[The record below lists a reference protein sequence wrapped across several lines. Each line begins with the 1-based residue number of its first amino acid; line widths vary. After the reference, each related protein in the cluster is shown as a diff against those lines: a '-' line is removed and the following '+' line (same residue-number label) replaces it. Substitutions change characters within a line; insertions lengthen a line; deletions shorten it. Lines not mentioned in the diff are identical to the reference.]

1 MATIKTLIGNVKGKD
16 GRGYEEVVLYSGACS
31 ACISSNVATST
42 SPMIEMSESVENYSS
57 IRIEFQFFDG
67 TSSGEGAASTSRTFS
82 TEYIKKVYTHSSLVS
97 TTTYGNVSAAQ
108 IFGFYDA
115 THLVLMWE
123 LYTGVAHNVS
133 YITVTGIKSTTSDDK
148 ETGTSYEKYSTT
160 EEVIGTW
167 YDGKPIYRKT
177 IEFSNLSAGESVRAH
192 GLQNIELLMVNK
204 TWSFIIDES
213 NGVTIWQLG
222 NSNEN
227 SNFSQYS
234 CNAVWTNAS
243 TISIYIGSGLS
254 PKKLIITFEY
264 TKTTD

>member
-1 MATIKTLIGNVKGKD
+1 MATIKTLLGNVKGKD
-16 GRGYEEVVLYSGACS
+16 GRGCEEVVLYSGACS

-57 IRIEFQFFDG
+57 IRIEFQYFDG

-160 EEVIGTW
+160 EEVVGTW
-167 YDGKPIYRKT
+167 YDGKSIYRKVMKFSVIKDGMT
-177 IEFSNLSAGESVRAH
+177 ILTNVDHIINVSGYFIWNGTTSYQYNFPCNNGDVIAAIGVDNTTAKIGTNYTDNSLINLV
-192 GLQNIELLMVNK
+192 LYL
-204 TWSFIIDES
+204 
-213 NGVTIWQLG
+213 
-222 NSNEN
+222 
-227 SNFSQYS
+227 
-234 CNAVWTNAS
+234 
-243 TISIYIGSGLS
+243 
-254 PKKLIITFEY
+254 EY
-264 TKTTD
+264 TKTT